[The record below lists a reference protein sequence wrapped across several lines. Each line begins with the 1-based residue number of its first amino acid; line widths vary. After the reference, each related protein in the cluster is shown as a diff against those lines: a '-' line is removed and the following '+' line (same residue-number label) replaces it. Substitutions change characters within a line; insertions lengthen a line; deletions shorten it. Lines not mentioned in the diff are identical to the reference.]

1 MGRHVLRSLLSCCW
15 AFIASAHWMPTA
27 NPTSKMN
34 IVRCPMFECPPELRP
49 VQRKRTDYEIYGYG
63 QCPEDLGI
71 VGMMKRFI
79 EEDNRNYEP
88 SEVIRWKEL
97 MSKCCFERD
106 ICIRTCRMTI
116 QDCHTRY
123 HMCLEAMCNYQ
134 DVVEMEQPNREC
146 VQVGMMNSMQSA
158 FSFGE
163 NDDFGC
169 HNYTKGQQEG
179 CECVP
184 ALSHDKLVLDSM
196 IDFYK
201 HNNPDKLTDKKDTV
215 KDMQAWKTW
224 AKERPRMFL
233 ESHLKYR
240 KTAVEVWDRWTG
252 KKISKGRR
260 QWKIV
265 MGDMKSILQR
275 EAQERE
281 EEEEEKKQAQPEEK
295 QLAPD
300 EVAIEDD
307 SSEDQKT
314 GKTHDEF

>member
-15 AFIASAHWMPTA
+15 AFIASAAAHWNPTA

-34 IVRCPMFECPPELRP
+34 LVRCPMFECPPELRP

-63 QCPEDLGI
+63 QCPEDIGI
-71 VGMMKRFI
+71 VGMMQRFND
-79 EEDNRNYEP
+79 EDNRNYDP
-88 SEVIRWKEL
+88 VEVIRWKEL

-106 ICIRTCRMTI
+106 ICFRTCRMTI

-123 HMCLEAMCNYQ
+123 HVCMEAMCNYQ
-134 DVVEMEQPNREC
+134 DVVENEQPNREC
-146 VQVGMMNSMQSA
+146 VQVGMMNSIQSA
-158 FSFGE
+158 YSFGE
-163 NDDFGC
+163 DDDFGC

-184 ALSHDKLVLDSM
+184 ALRHDKSVLDSM

-201 HNNPDKLTDKKDTV
+201 HNNPDKLNDKKDSV
-215 KDMQAWKTW
+215 KDMQAWKSW

-233 ESHLKYR
+233 ESNLKYR
-240 KTAVEVWDRWTG
+240 KTAIEVWDRWTG

-265 MGDMKSILQR
+265 MEGKKAVPIDP
-275 EAQERE
+275 
-281 EEEEEKKQAQPEEK
+281 EEKKPVKQAQPEEK

-300 EVAIEDD
+300 EVAVEDD
-307 SSEDQKT
+307 SSEHQNT